1 MKTIIAGSRSIA
13 SYFCKDD
20 CKCKDMGFLG
30 GAVPLCE
37 ELAYNELVKFIA
49 KCPWEITEVISGTA
63 KGVDKLGE
71 RWAKENNIPCVRYPA
86 NWSKY
91 GLKAGPIRNAEMA
104 DVAEATIIL
113 WDGVSKG
120 TNNMIKLS
128 KKKKLG
134 LIVKDINNDE
144 NIDHLFN

>member
-1 MKTIIAGSRSIA
+1 MKTIIAGSRNIA
-13 SYFCKDD
+13 DYFCKND
-20 CKCKDMGFLG
+20 CKCRDRGFTNNI
-30 GAVPLCE
+30 APCE
-37 ELAYNELVKFIA
+37 ELAYIELVRFID